1 MQVRV
6 PGVRV
11 NAVQSHSRW
20 LNSSRW
26 QNAVAFTAV
35 IRDIKNHMT
44 SAVTYS
50 TDLFVLI
57 KKFFKMD
64 TVLVMTMTVEA
75 KEKGPAS

>member
-1 MQVRV
+1 
-6 PGVRV
+6 
-11 NAVQSHSRW
+11 
-20 LNSSRW
+20 
-26 QNAVAFTAV
+26 
-35 IRDIKNHMT
+35 MT